1 MNTPK
6 DSGYDVTH
14 KCSSITLRLQELRDA
29 GFDCE
34 ISRSV
39 VVQHK
44 EIKDGMILDREN
56 VIDIM
61 QGPTT
66 PTKYSAIRKDGTCM

>member
-1 MNTPK
+1 MSTPK
-6 DSGYDVTH
+6 YDGYH
-14 KCSSITLRLQELRDA
+14 KARKFAVIELRLQELRDA

-34 ISRSV
+34 ISRSE

-44 EIKDGMILDREN
+44 EIRAGMILDKKN
-56 VIDIM
+56 VVDIM

-66 PTKYSAIRKDGTCM
+66 PK